1 MMVICYDNY
10 RHDLQDHHYKGA
22 FLQSLQS
29 RPSVLSRPQQFS
41 FFFSSFSSF
50 SFSFFSSFF
59 PIIPG
64 HPCFPGDTP
73 SCYCCCCDHPEGQA
87 SCRWSSG
94 GTGLLANDH
103 PEGPSSCKLII
114 RMGRPLANDQII
126 RRDRPLANE
135 YPDGPA
141 SCKWSSGET
150 GLYQDPESI
159 SRTFLICSWFYI
171 LSRFLKPLS
180 AGSSTTLR
188 WTDLT
193 ETQWSLAPPEL
204 NRFYKHYFSDFSTIH
219 FWPPAKIFKF

>member
-1 MMVICYDNY
+1 MMMVICYDNY

-103 PEGPSSCKLII
+103 PEGPSSCKWSS
-114 RMGRPLANDQII
+114 GRAGRLQMII

-135 YPDGPA
+135 YQEGPA

-150 GLYQDPESI
+150 GLFQDPESI
-159 SRTFLICSWFYI
+159 SRTFLKQFVLGFIFCQGSW
-171 LSRFLKPLS
+171 SRFPLDLQPLCVGRILRRLS
-180 AGSSTTLR
+180 DPWRLQSWTGS
-188 WTDLT
+188 
-193 ETQWSLAPPEL
+193 
-204 NRFYKHYFSDFSTIH
+204 
-219 FWPPAKIFKF
+219 